1 MPTNRTTLRI
11 TLCAASALAVALP
24 AAAQA
29 QTVLRAPAQIGA
41 TQVDSLPPA
50 PMPTIGGT
58 QATQYPQVPITTA
71 PGFTEERTIGPD
83 GVETITRTRIIHRA
97 APIQQGGHPT
107 MGYPVAH
114 AAPAV
119 YNQEQWLAECRRRI
133 KGLDRDE
140 RASVL
145 GGLLGAVAG
154 GVIGNRVGGNG
165 NRLAGTLIGAGAGGL
180 AGTAIGS
187 AIDSG
192 NANRAAADECESTL
206 DQYMSHGGAVRSIP
220 QGYPMGH
227 AYPQGYGHAGCGC
240 QQQQVTF
247 IPVQTT
253 QRQRVI
259 VRERIT
265 EQLVPGDRIIPPAP
279 LPPRPLPR
287 PLPSPKLIKQ

>member
-24 AAAQA
+24 TAAHAQS
-29 QTVLRAPAQIGA
+29 VLRAPAQIGA
-41 TQVDSLPPA
+41 TQVDTLPPA

-58 QATQYPQVPITTA
+58 QTPHTPIATA
-71 PGFTEERTIGPD
+71 PGFTEERTIGAD
-83 GVETITRTRIIHRA
+83 GVETITRTRVIRRS
-97 APIQQGGHPT
+97 APVQHGGYPT
-107 MGYPVAH
+107 TGYPVAH
-114 AAPAV
+114 ATPSV
-119 YNQEQWLAECRRRI
+119 YGQEQWLAECRRRI

-140 RASVL
+140 RATVL

-154 GVIGNRVGGNG
+154 GVIGNRVAGRGD
-165 NRLAGTLIGAGAGGL
+165 RLAGTLIGAGAGGL
-180 AGTAIGS
+180 AGTTIGS

-192 NANRAAADECESTL
+192 NANRAAADECEATL

-220 QGYPMGH
+220 H
-227 AYPQGYGHAGCGC
+227 AYPAAVAYPHSYGYAGCGC
-240 QQQQVTF
+240 QHQQITYV
-247 IPVQTT
+247 PVQAT

-265 EQLVPGDRIIPPAP
+265 EQLVPGERIIPPVP
-279 LPPRPLPR
+279 LPPAPLPR

>member
-41 TQVDSLPPA
+41 TQVDTLPPA
-50 PMPTIGGT
+50 PLPTIGGT
-58 QATQYPQVPITTA
+58 QAPHSPAATS

-83 GVETITRTRIIHRA
+83 GVETITRTRVIHRSTPVQHGGYPTTGYPVLRA
-97 APIQQGGHPT
+97 APS
-107 MGYPVAH
+107 
-114 AAPAV
+114 V
-119 YNQEQWLAECRRRI
+119 YSREQWLDECRRRI
-133 KGLDRDE
+133 KGLNRDE
-140 RASVL
+140 RATIL

-154 GVIGNRVGGNG
+154 GAIGNRVGGNG

-187 AIDSG
+187 AIDNG
-192 NANRAAADECESTL
+192 NANRAATDECESTL
-206 DQYMSHGGAVRSIP
+206 DQYLSQGGAVRSIP
-220 QGYPMGH
+220 QGYPITRDH
-227 AYPQGYGHAGCGC
+227 PQSFDHAGCGC

-247 IPVQTT
+247 IPIQTT

-265 EQLVPGDRIIPPAP
+265 EELVPGDRFIPPAP
-279 LPPRPLPR
+279 LPPAPLPR